1 MNNILS
7 FASFIETLHRDKT
20 LSGGPVLSFKGKS
33 YPLLF
38 FSLLMQWLRT
48 SGTPVTTI
56 DLKNSAR
63 HDAQRQLETAFLGQL
78 SLFWLGSLSDLSAAE
93 YKFWISY
100 VRGYVGPNTL
110 LFFVEDDSSLDQPDA
125 LIIPQT
131 LSTDLTMHL
140 YTLLYGENIRAVPF
154 FKKVL
159 QHTKELSVD
168 QACLLMQY
176 ERVMGRNGDQIIQ
189 EIVPLIIAPQGSLF
203 TLSDAVL
210 QKNKKLALALWSTM
224 RDSFSI
230 QFWISYWSEQTWR
243 AYWYIALMRAGRVAD
258 AKKVA
263 YRLPYSFIQK
273 VWRSC
278 DPEQLRKAHALLY
291 ETDTAIKN
299 GLHPEGMTIL
309 DLVCLQLMES
319 KSV

>member
-1 MNNILS
+1 MCTLS
-7 FASFIETLHRDKT
+7 LHSVERIHRDKT
-20 LSGGPVLSFKGKS
+20 LSGGPVLSFKGKN

-56 DLKNSAR
+56 DLKHSAR
-63 HDAQRQLETAFLGQL
+63 HDAQRQLETAFLGQS
-78 SLFWLGSLSDLSAAE
+78 SLFWLGSLSDLPAAE

-100 VRGYVGPNTL
+100 VRGYVGPNIL
-110 LFFVEDDSSLDQPDA
+110 LFFVEDDSSLYQPDV
-125 LIIPQT
+125 LNIPHT
-131 LSTDLTMHL
+131 FSLDLAMHL
-140 YTLLYGENIRAVPF
+140 YALLWQVNILAVPF
-154 FKKVL
+154 FKKFSSIPKNFRLIRLVYL
-159 QHTKELSVD
+159 CSMNGLWVEMVIRLFRRLFR
-168 QACLLMQY
+168 LL
-176 ERVMGRNGDQIIQ
+176 
-189 EIVPLIIAPQGSLF
+189 LPQGSLF

-210 QKNKKLALALWSTM
+210 QKNKKLALALWSAM

-309 DLVCLQLMES
+309 DVVCLQLME
-319 KSV
+319 